1 LEGSEVR
8 SVKECARRI
17 QELADLGNKAE
28 EQKKQAFGMGELGI
42 SLLDPDSVAI
52 AYDPNIGDDDLLK
65 FLKSLDTETIRRLHA
80 LMYSG
85 REYHPM
91 LDVAAPDSES
101 EPEIESES
109 EDESSESA
117 PEFKKY
123 FLEDSREDMIRT
135 IAEKRPTLRNYFDRA
150 LIRASEEGVDL
161 DTF

>member
-1 LEGSEVR
+1 MR
-8 SVKECARRI
+8 SVKECVRRI

-28 EQKKQAFGMGELGI
+28 EQKREAFGMDELGI
-42 SLLDPDSVAI
+42 SLLDLDSIAM
-52 AYDPNIGDDDLLK
+52 AYDLNVGDEDLLK

-91 LDVAAPDSES
+91 LDAPAPDSDSES
-101 EPEIESES
+101 ETESES
-109 EDESSESA
+109 EDGFDSESA
-117 PEFKKY
+117 PEFKKF

-135 IAEKRPTLRNYFDRA
+135 IAEKRPNLRNYFDRA
-150 LIRASEEGVDL
+150 LVRSREEGVDL